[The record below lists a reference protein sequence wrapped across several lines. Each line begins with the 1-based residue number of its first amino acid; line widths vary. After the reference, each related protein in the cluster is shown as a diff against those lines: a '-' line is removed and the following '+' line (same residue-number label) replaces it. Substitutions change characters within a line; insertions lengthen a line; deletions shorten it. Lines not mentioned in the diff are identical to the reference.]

1 MSFSKISYV
10 KKLFSI
16 YVEYLQID
24 LTNSLLNSNSCYRNI
39 DIIIILKDVF
49 NMLYLSDEILE
60 KKKDKIDNLLEE
72 IRKLIEEYDSL
83 KKTEK
88 ADLDFQN
95 IEICDDKVITHIL
108 KDKEL
113 IRLNAHFMKAN
124 MIFRNYFNGKYI
136 EEKVLEKFSNKSQ
149 TYECYLFIQ
158 PLLEANNAL
167 SHLAIY
173 IYSNGEKENK
183 LKNINKAKSH
193 LYRGTIDYYKMF
205 IRFCIEKSK
214 TNKDNI
220 FASFRSIREQE
231 FLSLGKNL
239 MKKDIKFINPE
250 TGNTENGYIFEAYR
264 KLFVAIKKDLD
275 FQKNQLSNSTL
286 TT

>member
-16 YVEYLQID
+16 YVKYLQID

-49 NMLYLSDEILE
+49 NMLYQSDEILE
-60 KKKDKIDNLLEE
+60 KKKDKIDNLLKE

-83 KKTEK
+83 KEIKK
-88 ADLDFQN
+88 ADLDFQK
-95 IEICDDKVITHIL
+95 IEICDDKLIADIL
-108 KDKEL
+108 EDEEL
-113 IRLNAHFMKAN
+113 IELNAHFMKAN
-124 MIFRNYFNGKYI
+124 RIFRNYFNGKYI

-173 IYSNGEKENK
+173 IYNNGEKENE
-183 LKNINKAKSH
+183 LKNIDKAKSH
-193 LYRGTIDYYKMF
+193 LYRGAIDYYKMF
-205 IRFCIEKSK
+205 IRFSIEKSK
-214 TNKDNI
+214 INKDNI
-220 FASFRSIREQE
+220 FASFCSIRKQE

-239 MKKDIKFINPE
+239 MEKDIKLINPE
-250 TGNTENGYIFEAYR
+250 TGNEEMRCIFEAYR
-264 KLFVAIKKDLD
+264 KLFVEIKNDLD
-275 FQKNQLSNSTL
+275 LQKSALKL
-286 TT
+286 